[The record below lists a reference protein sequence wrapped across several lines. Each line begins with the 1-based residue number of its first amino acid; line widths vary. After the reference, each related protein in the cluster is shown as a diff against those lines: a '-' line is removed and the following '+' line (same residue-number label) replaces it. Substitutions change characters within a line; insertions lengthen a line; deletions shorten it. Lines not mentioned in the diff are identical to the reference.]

1 MNTSSIAISI
11 NQDVPMYHFQ
21 MNSDLISEIR
31 VYVNVVVFVCFAV
44 DASSIILDVVRKLDE
59 IIAVLGACPRHPQ
72 QHARGKK
79 SPCSDVRAQPDTDK
93 RFKCTTLVS
102 LKLLDR

>member
-11 NQDVPMYHFQ
+11 NQDVPMYHLQ

-44 DASSIILDVVRKLDE
+44 DASIIFDVVRKLDE
-59 IIAVLGACPRHPQ
+59 IITVLGARPRHPK

-79 SPCSDVRAQPDTDK
+79 SPVT
-93 RFKCTTLVS
+93 
-102 LKLLDR
+102 